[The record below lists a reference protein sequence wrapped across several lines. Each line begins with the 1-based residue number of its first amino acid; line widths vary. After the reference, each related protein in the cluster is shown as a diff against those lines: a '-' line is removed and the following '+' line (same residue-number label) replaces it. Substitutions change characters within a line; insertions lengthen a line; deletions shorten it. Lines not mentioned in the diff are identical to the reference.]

1 MKNNNSPGDS
11 PDASQQ
17 WVDEWHWEV
26 PPFPRPPGVCF
37 HRPGTGHSLQEPVK
51 DLEDYRTAQDIQS
64 RMLLDFIQP
73 CVHPPHSLFCVS
85 PLSDS
90 ESLLCCFLADL
101 NFLCPFQKNPHELHS
116 NSWTRPCLFFLLVT
130 DDSRPYTSINTL
142 YLFSTF
148 LPLPP
153 RAGACHRCGICHS
166 TCLLN
171 TDWLMMNGSVG
182 ELQPGMTTVSLSLQ
196 LFVSI
201 SLYST
206 MQQNAP
212 CM

>member
-1 MKNNNSPGDS
+1 MPVSSEWMSDTERFLHFHVLQGSVSTVPGLGTVCRNLWRILKITEQHKTYRAGCFWTS
-11 PDASQQ
+11 FSLVSILHTLYSAS
-17 WVDEWHWEV
+17 
-26 PPFPRPPGVCF
+26 
-37 HRPGTGHSLQEPVK
+37 
-51 DLEDYRTAQDIQS
+51 
-64 RMLLDFIQP
+64 LLF
-73 CVHPPHSLFCVS
+73 
-85 PLSDS
+85 SDS